1 VIVRTPPS
9 RSVSTSLI
17 GATLTAGSP
26 DVIEYPDD
34 ETVGVFALTTSDSGD
49 PFEAFFHAK
58 DAFRRD

>member
-1 VIVRTPPS
+1 
-9 RSVSTSLI
+9 
-17 GATLTAGSP
+17 
-26 DVIEYPDD
+26 VIEYPDD